1 MATVQGVYLALFGR
15 PADPG
20 GLTYFN
26 GITASGANLA
36 PILGTLA
43 ATAEYKSRFSG
54 MENDRVVN
62 EIFRSLFNRNA
73 DQAGAS
79 FFANE
84 LSSGRQTIETIAVNI
99 LDGATG
105 ADRTTADK
113 KLAAAAAYTDAL
125 NTSPGALANYTG
137 STGETQGRDYLRM
150 IDANSPS
157 PPDPGKLSN
166 AITDLQI
173 NMGGDDTV
181 VHTRNGP
188 ELNASNPS
196 LTRAEVLHI
205 LPGDSGLTDANRDV
219 IKGFQSG
226 IDSITFEI
234 SGGAGSAVNF
244 RSLSSSFSDAATANV
259 AADEALDGKVLYVLA
274 SVGADKFLFVD
285 SNGDGSADI
294 SAKLV
299 GQVEFSMYD
308 II

>member
-1 MATVQGVYLALFGR
+1 
-15 PADPG
+15 
-20 GLTYFN
+20 
-26 GITASGANLA
+26 
-36 PILGTLA
+36 
-43 ATAEYKSRFSG
+43 

-105 ADRTTADK
+105 TDRTTADK

-125 NTSPGALANYTG
+125 KTSPDALASYTG
-137 STGETQGRDYLRM
+137 GAGETQGRDYLRM
-150 IDANSPS
+150 IDSHSPS
-157 PPDPGKLSN
+157 PPDPDKLTN
-166 AITDLQI
+166 AIVDLQI
-173 NMGGDDTV
+173 KMAGDDAV

-196 LTRAEVLHI
+196 LSRAEVLHI

-226 IDSITFEI
+226 IDRITFEI
-234 SGGAGSAVNF
+234 PGGAGSAANF
-244 RSLSSSFSDAATANV
+244 RSLSSSFSDAAAANA

-274 SVGADKFLFVD
+274 DVGADKFLFVD
-285 SNGDGSADI
+285 SNGDGAADI

-299 GQVEFSMYD
+299 GQAEFSMYD
-308 II
+308 IV